1 MDASL
6 STLIMILCY
15 VVGTGL
21 ILMEAFIPGFGI
33 AGIAGIILEIVA
45 IALTNAGFGL
55 VWSLAATF
63 IVMLFIGVAVFLSY
77 RSAMKGRLSKSALV
91 LKDTEAPAGEAKP
104 DHWIGREG
112 VAVTSLRPAGQIEI
126 DGTRLNAASDGEFIK
141 RGTPVL
147 VTGAE
152 GDHYTIRVK
161 D

>member
-45 IALTNAGFGL
+45 IALTNASFGL
-55 VWSLAATF
+55 VWSLVATF

-91 LKDTEAPAGEAKP
+91 LKDTEDSVSAAPDAQA
-104 DHWIGREG
+104 WLNREG
-112 VAVTSLRPAGQIEI
+112 TAVTALRPAGFIEI
-126 DGTRLNAASDGEFIK
+126 GGTRLNASTAGEFLPK
-141 RGTPVL
+141 GTPVR

-152 GDHYTIRVK
+152 GDHLVISK
-161 D
+161 L

>member
-1 MDASL
+1 
-6 STLIMILCY
+6 MIIGFVL
-15 VVGTGL
+15 GSGL
-21 ILMEAFIPGFGI
+21 IVLEAFMPGFGV
-33 AGIAGIILEIVA
+33 AGICGVVMEIAALYCCWQLFGVGTALLAFVA
-45 IALTNAGFGL
+45 VLVLIALAL
-55 VWSLAATF
+55 L
-63 IVMLFIGVAVFLSY
+63 ISY
-77 RSAMKGRLSKSALV
+77 RSAMSGRLSKSPLV

-141 RGTPVL
+141 RGTPVM